1 MVGEDGQHTN
11 EADSAT
17 EGGGGACSNS
27 RGKVGSE
34 WACTSGLTKKQ
45 IGYQQRRQL

>member
-1 MVGEDGQHTN
+1 MVGEDGRRTN

-27 RGKVGSE
+27 RARVGSE
-34 WACTSGLTKKQ
+34 RACTSGLTKKQ
-45 IGYQQRRQL
+45 LGNQ